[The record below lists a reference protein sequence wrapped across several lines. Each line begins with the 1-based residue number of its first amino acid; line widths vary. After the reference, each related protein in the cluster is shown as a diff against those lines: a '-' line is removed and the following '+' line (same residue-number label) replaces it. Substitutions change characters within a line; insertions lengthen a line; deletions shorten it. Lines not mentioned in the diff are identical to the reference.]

1 MRRLKLFIH
10 AEARS
15 SGDFFLVGRR
25 QKITSLRCVP
35 PWGWRLVCC
44 ILVPSKESQVQPGC
58 QSHGM
63 RCRCCVHAPTY
74 RVLYIPSGLVVAL
87 NSCCGP
93 QQIWLGTG
101 LQGSGPKVG
110 FALCRARGLEQ
121 SYCLISQVGGN
132 FCFSA

>member
-15 SGDFFLVGRR
+15 SGDFFLVGWEA
-25 QKITSLRCVP
+25 SENNLFALRP
-35 PWGWRLVCC
+35 PVGLEAGV
-44 ILVPSKESQVQPGC
+44 LHPGALESQVQPGC

-63 RCRCCVHAPTY
+63 RCRCCGHAPTY